1 MSLPADSIIIGWFL
15 LASGIV
21 FIFSFIFLGLM
32 FSTRKPA
39 WGPLNDVT
47 YFIALILIIP
57 YLISILNNHQ
67 SLNPPAVITAV
78 ALSITGIA
86 IITITQTRLVLRNIE
101 FEHNLRQGAFGSGL
115 LGAGFIIIHTM
126 RLNAAIIP
134 AGLNWLGLVSG
145 GLMAMGIP
153 TGLFYGKEE
162 LEMTSGKLDWKKA
175 NKLAIVSVLS
185 TFIGQIGLI
194 AWVFWLGFQLINS

>member
-1 MSLPADSIIIGWFL
+1 MSLPANSELIGWFL
-15 LASGIV
+15 LFSGVV
-21 FIFSFIFLGLM
+21 FIFSFIFLALM

-47 YFIALILIIP
+47 YFIALILILP
-57 YLISILNNHQ
+57 YLISIFNDHQ
-67 SLNPPAVITAV
+67 SLYPAAVNTAV

-101 FEHNLRQGAFGSGL
+101 FELNLRQGAFGSGL

-134 AGLNWLGLVSG
+134 GGLNWLGLANGV
-145 GLMAMGIP
+145 LMAMGIP
-153 TGLFYGKEE
+153 TGLFYGQEE
-162 LEMTSGKLDWKKA
+162 LEMTSGKLDWKEA

-194 AWVFWLGFQLINS
+194 AWVIWMGFQLINV

>member
-1 MSLPADSIIIGWFL
+1 MSLPANSTTIGWSL
-15 LASGIV
+15 LGSGIV
-21 FIFSFIFLGLM
+21 FVFSFLFLALM

-47 YFIALILIIP
+47 YFIALILISP
-57 YLISILNNHQ
+57 YLISIFNDHI
-67 SLNPPAVITAV
+67 STNPIAVTIAV
-78 ALSITGIA
+78 ALGITGIA
-86 IITITQTRLVLRNIE
+86 IISITQTRLVLKAVE
-101 FEHNLRQGAFGSGL
+101 FEKNLRQGAFGSGL
-115 LGAGFIIIHTM
+115 LGVGFIMIHLM
-126 RLNAAIIP
+126 RLNVAIIP

-145 GLMAMGIP
+145 VLMSMGIP

-194 AWVFWLGFQLINS
+194 AWVFWLGNVLIKL

>member
-1 MSLPADSIIIGWFL
+1 MSLPTNSITIGWL
-15 LASGIV
+15 LLSSGIV
-21 FIFSFIFLGLM
+21 FIFSFLFLALM

-57 YLISILNNHQ
+57 YLISIFNDHQ
-67 SLNPPAVITAV
+67 SLNPVTVFTAV

-101 FEHNLRQGAFGSGL
+101 FELNLRQGAFGSGL
-115 LGAGFIIIHTM
+115 LGAGFIIIHTL

-134 AGLNWLGLVSG
+134 AGLNWLGLASG
-145 GLMAMGIP
+145 VLMAMGIP

-175 NKLAIVSVLS
+175 NKLAIGSVIS
-185 TFIGQIGLI
+185 TFLGQIGLI
-194 AWVFWLGFQLINS
+194 SWVFWLGSVIIHL

>member
-1 MSLPADSIIIGWFL
+1 MSLPANNITIGWFL
-15 LASGIV
+15 ISSGIV
-21 FIFSFIFLGLM
+21 FIFSFLFLALM

-47 YFIALILIIP
+47 YFIALILISP
-57 YLISILNNHQ
+57 YLISIFNDHI
-67 SLNPPAVITAV
+67 SINPIAVTIAV
-78 ALSITGIA
+78 ALGITGIA
-86 IITITQTRLVLRNIE
+86 IISITQTRLVLKAVE
-101 FEHNLRQGAFGSGL
+101 FEKNLRQGAFGSGL
-115 LGAGFIIIHTM
+115 LGVGFIMIHLM
-126 RLNAAIIP
+126 RLNAAFIP

-145 GLMAMGIP
+145 VLMSMGIP

-194 AWVFWLGFQLINS
+194 AWVFWLGKVLIKL